1 MAELIL
7 PLART
12 LFLPGGCPGLG
23 SVEAVSGDL
32 RDVRC
37 GSSEG
42 EAYCMGEADILVEYT
57 APLRPAGLF
66 GEECGRPGSWQ
77 ALLSFPFQLCGA
89 GELPRDRACRVEL
102 GPLDWTMVASRA
114 IELET
119 TVRISYDLPEEE
131 GPEQTGLEPA
141 ATAAEDG
148 VIYRGRREKERESEG
163 KWQMVSLKDEGGRE
177 KPLEIIDLSG
187 EAEPQ
192 KIRQALADAL
202 ARQEE
207 DGAEEEPATGG
218 EEYRISLLPGEEG
231 QTPAEDGTIEEP
243 RAEQEERAE
252 QECLTEALPAEE
264 GQCEVSPPPE
274 KEEHIAAAV
283 LSPDGPA
290 HEDADPTP
298 LPNAP
303 DFAPDLPLPVP
314 VSVPEAEPAEP
325 EEALIET
332 AAVSAE
338 APAAELL
345 PEIPPEVPPAPRP
358 KRRFRGLPGLHVE
371 AYDNDIDVTAFH
383 ISIKL

>member
-119 TVRISYDLPEEE
+119 TVRISYDLLEEE
-131 GPEQTGLEPA
+131 GPEQAGPESA
-141 ATAAEDG
+141 DAAAEDG

-163 KWQMVSLKDEGGRE
+163 KWQMVSLKDEGGRD

-207 DGAEEEPATGG
+207 DGAEEPATDG

-231 QTPAEDGTIEEP
+231 QTSAEDGGEEEP
-243 RAEQEERAE
+243 RAE
-252 QECLTEALPAEE
+252 QECLTETLPVEE
-264 GQCEVSPPPE
+264 RLPDGSPPPE
-274 KEEHIAAAV
+274 KGEHIAAAR

-314 VSVPEAEPAEP
+314 VSVPDVEAAP

-332 AAVSAE
+332 AAASAE

-345 PEIPPEVPPAPRP
+345 PDIPPEVPPEPRP